1 MAYTKVVVQTADFDA
16 GKESAAL
23 LAGDIVDGALVT
35 FTGLVRGGGIT
46 AMELEHYP
54 EMTEK
59 SLRAIVDDAR
69 RRWPV
74 LGGVTII
81 HRVGKLLPGDQIVL
95 VIVASPHRAA
105 AFEAAEFMMDWL
117 KTEAPFWKKEYLTDG
132 TAQWVDARET
142 DEKAKDRWN
151 HVGHA

>member
-16 GKESAAL
+16 GKEAAAL
-23 LAGDIVDGALVT
+23 LAGDIADGALVT

-74 LGGVTII
+74 LGGR
-81 HRVGKLLPGDQIVL
+81 HDH
-95 VIVASPHRAA
+95 SPRGETFARRSDRARHCGESPSRGR
-105 AFEAAEFMMDWL
+105 F
-117 KTEAPFWKKEYLTDG
+117 
-132 TAQWVDARET
+132 
-142 DEKAKDRWN
+142 
-151 HVGHA
+151 

>member
-23 LAGDIVDGALVT
+23 LAGDTADGALVT

-105 AFEAAEFMMDWL
+105 AFEAAEFMMNRPVGRCAGDGR
-117 KTEAPFWKKEYLTDG
+117 KSEGQMEPCGPRVTAVFSPFFW
-132 TAQWVDARET
+132 R
-142 DEKAKDRWN
+142 
-151 HVGHA
+151 

>member
-1 MAYTKVVVQTADFDA
+1 
-16 GKESAAL
+16 
-23 LAGDIVDGALVT
+23 
-35 FTGLVRGGGIT
+35 
-46 AMELEHYP
+46 MELVHYA

>member
-1 MAYTKVVVQTADFDA
+1 
-16 GKESAAL
+16 
-23 LAGDIVDGALVT
+23 
-35 FTGLVRGGGIT
+35 
-46 AMELEHYP
+46 
-54 EMTEK
+54 MTEK

-117 KTEAPFWKKEYLTDG
+117 KTEAPFWKKEHFTDG
-132 TAQWVDARET
+132 TALWVDARET

-151 HVGHA
+151 HVGRA